1 MSPSPRGPLA
11 GLSAI
16 ILSFSTLAPGAA
28 AGPDWRVPPPCELRG
43 RWILHRG
50 GLHAKGAW
58 RLRRPDARRAALR
71 VALPA
76 RAGLPRA
83 QVLLRD
89 GDALLDWA
97 EPASAPSLAR
107 SGDPRLAFLERLPAA
122 AWEALLT
129 GEGLAGFLAGAEG
142 RREGGWDRLAGV
154 LGGWPARLRLA
165 PGGRARDLV
174 LEAPDGPLRLAW
186 RDVGGGRR
194 RVLDVRLTDGRLLRL
209 TLRPPRARQ
218 LPPEAWLF
226 LGEEDALGEEGNA
239 AGTSR
244 GRRR

>member
-1 MSPSPRGPLA
+1 MNPRRRWPLA

-16 ILSFSTLAPGAA
+16 ILSIPTLAFGPAA
-28 AGPDWRVPPPCELRG
+28 AGPDWRVPPPVELRG

-50 GLHAKGAW
+50 GMHAGGTW
-58 RLRRPDARRAALR
+58 RLRRPDIRRAALR
-71 VALPA
+71 AALPR

-97 EPASAPSLAR
+97 EPASQASLIRPGDAR
-107 SGDPRLAFLERLPAA
+107 LELLERLPAA
-122 AWEALLT
+122 AWAAVLT
-129 GEGLAGFLAGAEG
+129 GEGLADFLEGAE
-142 RREGGWDRLAGV
+142 RSRESGWDRLEGA

-174 LEAPDGPLRLAW
+174 LESPDGPLRLAW
-186 RDVGGGRR
+186 RDVAGGRR
-194 RVLDVRLTDGRLLRL
+194 RVLDLRLPDGRLLRL
-209 TLRPPRARQ
+209 TLRPPRARR
-218 LPPEAWLF
+218 LAPEAWLF
-226 LGEEDALGEEGNA
+226 LDGTGAA